1 MNGLDSPVKKK
12 VNPEEQE
19 QEKLKI
25 YGEDTEYVE
34 ITQELGKTKEEL
46 EVLEENVKNSFA
58 FNEMTLI

>member
-46 EVLEENVKNSFA
+46 EVLEENVKIVLLF
-58 FNEMTLI
+58 MK

>member
-1 MNGLDSPVKKK
+1 MNGLDSPVKRK

>member
-1 MNGLDSPVKKK
+1 MNGLDSPVKRK

-46 EVLEENVKNSFA
+46 EVLEENVKIVLLF
-58 FNEMTLI
+58 MK